1 MHVKETNVIRWK
13 RGLSAVAA
21 ATLSLAVS
29 TPTWASVTHY
39 YGVAVWFNAPQNAGT
54 EANPYISSGSAADW
68 SASYAGFIAQ
78 VLWEGTS
85 NNGDYWVEAGYIY
98 GWQQQ
103 NIATWY
109 WADNRPTY
117 GYDEHQIT
125 SVPVTVGATMPVDI
139 VYQGNDTWSITINDS
154 AKNWR
159 STDNPP
165 YSEYMSTGLESASPN
180 SVLDGAY
187 SSGMAYANLNY
198 PWISSWGSGTELHND
213 SPANVAWVNTYKKI
227 HDWQSYLR

>member
-1 MHVKETNVIRWK
+1 MKRWK

-54 EANPYISSGSAADW
+54 EANLYISNGSAADW

-85 NNGDYWVEAGYIY
+85 NNGNGDYWVEAGYTY

-125 SVPVTVGATMPVDI
+125 SVPVTVGATMPVTSCI
-139 VYQGNDTWSITINDS
+139 RATTPGLSRLMTARKTGTPQTIHHTANIC
-154 AKNWR
+154 
-159 STDNPP
+159 P
-165 YSEYMSTGLESASPN
+165 
-180 SVLDGAY
+180 LD
-187 SSGMAYANLNY
+187 
-198 PWISSWGSGTELHND
+198 
-213 SPANVAWVNTYKKI
+213 
-227 HDWQSYLR
+227 